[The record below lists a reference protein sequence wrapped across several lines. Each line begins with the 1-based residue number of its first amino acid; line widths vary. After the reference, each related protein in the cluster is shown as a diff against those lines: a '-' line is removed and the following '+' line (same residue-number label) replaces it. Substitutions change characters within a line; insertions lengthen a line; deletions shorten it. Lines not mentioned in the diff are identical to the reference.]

1 MFSLQ
6 IQSEAKHNNN
16 NFPKVN
22 TSIALILQKNWFSY
36 KQPCLVFVFIFLP
49 RYTKKMYCQIFY
61 FNVPAVWP
69 DVGIKGWPNS
79 SNRCPT
85 GSQSKFYLKLM
96 FSKIAQNVTKN
107 LGYIFNQIYDR
118 QLFKIAQSG
127 HTALPVSLSYQENLW
142 SVIVYKWK
150 KYFCVVK
157 EENISLDWIQS
168 RVISLINMIR
178 CCWISQLHF
187 WPVDGSTS
195 SFKFFRKTAIVR
207 N

>member
-22 TSIALILQKNWFSY
+22 TSIALILQKKWFSN

-49 RYTKKMYCQIFY
+49 RYTEKMYYQIFY

-69 DVGIKGWPNS
+69 DVGIKGSPNS

-168 RVISLINMIR
+168 RVISFFL
-178 CCWISQLHF
+178 WFDAVES
-187 WPVDGSTS
+187 VS
-195 SFKFFRKTAIVR
+195 SIFGL
-207 N
+207 